1 MVVGVCKKRI
11 RSLQIIP
18 VKRLAIVTTHP
29 IQYNA
34 PWFKLL
40 SQRRRIAVKVF
51 YTWSQTEH
59 GPKYEPV
66 FQKMVEWDVPLLEGY
81 DYTFVENVA
90 AEPGAHHF
98 KGINNPALNKSIENW
113 KPDAILV
120 IGWAYRSHL
129 ACLRY
134 FKGKLPVLFRGDST
148 LLDETKGF
156 KTVLRRIF
164 LTWVYR
170 HIDKALYV
178 GANNKAYFKAHRV
191 KESSLVPA
199 YHAVDN
205 DRFSKLSE
213 KQKAEVAK
221 FRRDLGIAESDFV
234 LLFAGKFEKKKN
246 PSFLLQLARRIPDRQ
261 FAFVLTG
268 NGPLE
273 DELKASAAQDSRIKF
288 LPFQNQSLMPAVYAL
303 GSVFI
308 LPSHGPGE
316 TWGLAANEA
325 MALGLPVVL
334 SDKTG
339 GAVDL
344 VNGNGLIFS
353 HGETEKVKAWLE
365 VLKSDT
371 QKFAQ
376 AKAASI
382 AHIQK
387 FSFQQLAEAVE
398 NTCGF

>member
-1 MVVGVCKKRI
+1 MKK
-11 RSLQIIP
+11 
-18 VKRLAIVTTHP
+18 LAIVTTHP

-40 SQRRRIAVKVF
+40 SQRGKLAVKVF
-51 YTWSQTEH
+51 YTWSQTER
-59 GPKYEPV
+59 GPKYDPT
-66 FQKMVEWDVPLLEGY
+66 FQKVVEWDIPLLEGY
-81 DYTFVENVA
+81 EYTFVENTA
-90 AEPGAHHF
+90 KQPGSHHF
-98 KGINNPALNKSIENW
+98 KGVENPALNRTIESW
-113 KPDAILV
+113 KPDAVLV
-120 IGWAYRSHL
+120 MGWAYKSHL

-134 FKGKLPVLFRGDST
+134 FKGRVPVLFRGDST

-156 KTVLRRIF
+156 KTILRRIF

-170 HIDKALYV
+170 HVDKALYA
-178 GANNKAYFKAHRV
+178 GTNNKAYFTAHGL
-191 KESSLVPA
+191 KESQLIPA

-205 DRFSKLSE
+205 DRFAGLNETQREAVLNFQKQLS
-213 KQKAEVAK
+213 
-221 FRRDLGIAESDFV
+221 IANTDFV
-234 LLFAGKFEKKKN
+234 VLFAGKFEEKKN
-246 PSFLLQLARRIPDRQ
+246 PFFLLELAERIGDAG

-273 DELKASAAQDSRIKF
+273 ESLKARAARDSRIKF

-303 GSVFI
+303 GTVFI
-308 LPSHGPGE
+308 LPSRGPGE

-353 HGETEKVKAWLE
+353 QGQVKKVKNWLE
-365 VLKSDT
+365 ELKSDP
-371 QKFAQ
+371 QML
-376 AKAASI
+376 AKARAAAR
-382 AHIQK
+382 AHVQK
-387 FSFQQLAEAVE
+387 FSFRQLAEAVE
-398 NTCGF
+398 KACGL